1 MKYIINRMRSLSILQ
16 FSVIL
21 AFYFSVVLNAPLIN
35 ELYQKS
41 HGSIQFLVS
50 APLILMSLFVIIFY
64 VVAIPYFRKFFFIIL
79 TFTSAIACYA
89 IYKYRI
95 FFDYNMVANFMQTNL
110 EEANSYLYF
119 HSVIDIIFLGIIPCV
134 LIAGVKFKPTSYKR
148 YFLSLIGSVF
158 VAILVIGSCYRLFYK
173 DYASV
178 IRNHKYIAKMIVPAH
193 FVQGVRYVYKTYI
206 KTPLPYQHIGMDAK
220 LMQKQGEKPTLF
232 IFMLGE
238 TARAHNYSYNGYKR
252 DTTPFTDPLNLI
264 RVPNMATCGT
274 ATAVSVP
281 CMFSRLDRHHYTKE
295 KFLSQD
301 NVLDIIHRAGVK
313 VIWWDNDGGDKNV
326 VDRIGKREFKS
337 SESKT
342 YCDGTT
348 CQDGIFVETLDK
360 KMKAMEQNKHP
371 QDTLMVMHLIGSHGP
386 TYYQRYPKKFAH
398 FTPTCM
404 RSDIENCTDQEITN
418 AYDNSL
424 YYTDFVMKSLIEKL
438 KKLQNKYQVGL
449 MYMSDHGESLGENGT
464 YLHGTPYS
472 FAPEEQIHVP
482 WMIWMGKD
490 FMLSRQ
496 INETQIKKDLS
507 IKTHSQDQIFDT
519 LLKLMQVDTKVFNA
533 KLSLF

>member
-1 MKYIINRMRSLSILQ
+1 
-16 FSVIL
+16 
-21 AFYFSVVLNAPLIN
+21 
-35 ELYQKS
+35 
-41 HGSIQFLVS
+41 
-50 APLILMSLFVIIFY
+50 
-64 VVAIPYFRKFFFIIL
+64 
-79 TFTSAIACYA
+79 
-89 IYKYRI
+89 
-95 FFDYNMVANFMQTNL
+95 
-110 EEANSYLYF
+110 
-119 HSVIDIIFLGIIPCV
+119 
-134 LIAGVKFKPTSYKR
+134 
-148 YFLSLIGSVF
+148 
-158 VAILVIGSCYRLFYK
+158 
-173 DYASV
+173 
-178 IRNHKYIAKMIVPAH
+178 
-193 FVQGVRYVYKTYI
+193 
-206 KTPLPYQHIGMDAK
+206 
-220 LMQKQGEKPTLF
+220 
-232 IFMLGE
+232 
-238 TARAHNYSYNGYKR
+238 
-252 DTTPFTDPLNLI
+252 
-264 RVPNMATCGT
+264 
-274 ATAVSVP
+274 
-281 CMFSRLDRHHYTKE
+281 
-295 KFLSQD
+295 
-301 NVLDIIHRAGVK
+301 
-313 VIWWDNDGGDKNV
+313 
-326 VDRIGKREFKS
+326 
-337 SESKT
+337 
-342 YCDGTT
+342 
-348 CQDGIFVETLDK
+348 
-360 KMKAMEQNKHP
+360 
-371 QDTLMVMHLIGSHGP
+371 MVMHLIGSHGP